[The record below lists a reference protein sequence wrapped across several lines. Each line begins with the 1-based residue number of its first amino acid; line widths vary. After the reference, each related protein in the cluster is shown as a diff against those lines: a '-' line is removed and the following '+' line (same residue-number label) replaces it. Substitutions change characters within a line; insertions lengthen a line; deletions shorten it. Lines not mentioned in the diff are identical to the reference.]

1 MKRRAFLQNASL
13 AALATPQTIAS
24 VATPDFVI
32 HPNRPKQ
39 IIRGLGFEIQ
49 ADSIGSGNHGL
60 PEEPIAVPHDLVP
73 SERERL
79 ADELLKG
86 FRYCRLAGGLYWRGL
101 DAEKKFMRPRW
112 PEQLQE
118 LKQLLDRA
126 GVEGLS
132 FEYWSPA
139 PFWKGNRAYYA
150 SSDSAAD
157 KASNV
162 LRCFAPSFA
171 DDPDYKGHATRFL
184 DDFAQAVVTDI
195 RTLKAAGLKTSI
207 FGLQN
212 EPMVNHGIYPTC
224 EYVTSEHYVRTYRAV
239 AGAIRRYDPS
249 IMLVADTEAGF
260 PHKIGPA
267 MNDPQVAALVDAYV
281 VHTIGSSSEN
291 ARQAH
296 QEIRARLP
304 LRPWFQNEYEYLT
317 GGATPDRCLNTV
329 QHIMNSFQLAENPT
343 WFWIHCL
350 KPLKN
355 AEASGY
361 ALGFWKSLI
370 EKNTAMS
377 AEQFRRWPGGPEFTD
392 LPEPFKRMEMVSAT
406 RPVAYRFIVNQ
417 PVTAYLLAEN
427 AAGPELD
434 SAWEKLPLKAVWTGG
449 SDTIFRRQFAAGEIA
464 IPAPVTRNTQRP
476 AIAHAVF
483 VEPINAPSF
492 SIQIGVNQPIQVRSQ
507 ALALERTVA
516 GIKPGHWIF
525 NPLNWNAVGSFV
537 KHMPWDCRALA
548 VDEKAYDAEARI
560 LAFKKPNGKVTVV
573 VSNRSNKPRSVAI
586 ATGLEQARWK
596 GSRYTPYEAG
606 PDTKGV
612 PVGSQTGAQLN
623 LQLAPQS
630 WEFWEQQ

>member
-1 MKRRAFLQNASL
+1 MKRRAFLQNATL
-13 AALATPQTIAS
+13 AALATPHTVAS

-32 HPNRPKQ
+32 YSNRPKQ
-39 IIRGLGFEIQ
+39 IIQGLGFEIQ
-49 ADSIGSGNHGL
+49 SDSIGSGNHGL
-60 PEEPIAVPHDLVP
+60 PDEPIAVPHDLVP

-79 ADELLKG
+79 ADEMLKG

-139 PFWKGNRAYYA
+139 LFWKGNRAYFA
-150 SSDSAAD
+150 RSDSAAD
-157 KASNV
+157 KAANV
-162 LRCFAPSFA
+162 LRCFAPGFA
-171 DDPDYKGHATRFL
+171 DDPDYRGDIERFL
-184 DDFAQAVVTDI
+184 NDFAQAVVTDI

-212 EPMVNHGIYPTC
+212 EPEVNHSIYPTC
-224 EYVTSEHYVRTYRAV
+224 QYPTAAQYVRTYRAV
-239 AGAIRRYDPS
+239 AAAVRRHDRS
-249 IMLVADTEAGF
+249 IMLIADAQNRF
-260 PHKIGPA
+260 PDKIAPA
-267 MNDPQVAALVDAYV
+267 MNDPAVAALVDAYV
-281 VHTIGSSSEN
+281 VHTVGSPSEN
-291 ARQAH
+291 VRQVH
-296 QEIRARLP
+296 QQIRARLP

-370 EKNTAMS
+370 EKNTAPS

-392 LPEPFKRMEMVSAT
+392 LPAPFARMEMVSAT
-406 RPVAYRFIVNQ
+406 RPVAYHFHVNQ
-417 PVTAYLLAEN
+417 PVTVYLLAEN
-427 AAGPELD
+427 TEGLEQD
-434 SAWEKLPLKAVWTGG
+434 SAWEKTTLKAVWER
-449 SDTIFRRQFAAGEIA
+449 SRDTIFLRKFAAGEVR
-464 IPAPVTRNTQRP
+464 IPAPVARDAQRP
-476 AIAHAVF
+476 AIAHTVF
-483 VEPINAPSF
+483 VEPSNAAGL
-492 SIQIGVNQPIQVRSQ
+492 SIQIGLNLPIQVRSQ

-525 NPLNWNAVGSFV
+525 NPLNWHAVGSFV

-560 LAFKKPNGKVTVV
+560 FAFKKPNGKVTVV
-573 VSNRSNKPRSVAI
+573 VSNRSDKSRSVVI
-586 ATGLEQARWK
+586 ATGLTQARWQ
-596 GSRYTPYEAG
+596 GFRYTPYESG
-606 PDTKGV
+606 PDTMGV
-612 PVGSQTGAQLN
+612 PVAAQTGAQLN
-623 LQLAPQS
+623 AQLPPQS